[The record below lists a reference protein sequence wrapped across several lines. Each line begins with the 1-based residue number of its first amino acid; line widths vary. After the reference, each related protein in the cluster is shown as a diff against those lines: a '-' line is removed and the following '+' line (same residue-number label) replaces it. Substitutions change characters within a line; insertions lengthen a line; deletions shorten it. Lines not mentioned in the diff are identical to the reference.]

1 MELLAELLLRL
12 MALLPRGLAQTLGGI
27 TGRILYT
34 LDTRAAKVTRA
45 NIQLCCP
52 DADID
57 RLTRESLRETAKTM
71 METPAVWFG
80 GIDRIDRWISHVENE
95 DLLRAAVEEDRGLLM
110 LLPHAGNWELFNV
123 FYRRYGQMTA
133 LYQPPRMAAMDAV
146 MARVRARHGNEM
158 VPTSRAGLT
167 RLYRALESGGSV
179 VVLPDQVPA
188 RGEYIDFFGH
198 KALTD
203 PLAIRLAE
211 KTGARVLGITIL
223 RSEDGRFAAH
233 VIEPPAD
240 IYKGGEVALEAM
252 NGMVEQCARM
262 ALPQYQWEYKRF
274 RERPAGEQKI
284 YRFGKP
290 PGIHS

>member
-1 MELLAELLLRL
+1 VELLAELVLRL
-12 MALLPRGLAQTLGGI
+12 LALLPRRLAQTLGGI
-27 TGRILYT
+27 MGRIMYA

-45 NIQLCCP
+45 NIQLCCS

-57 RLTRESLRETAKTM
+57 QLTQDSLRETAKTM

-80 GIDRIDRWISHVENE
+80 SIDRIDRWISHVENE
-95 DLLRAAVEEDRGLLM
+95 DLLSTAVKDDRGLLM

-123 FYRRYGQMTA
+123 FFRRYGQMTA
-133 LYQPPRMAAMDAV
+133 LYQPPRIAAMDAV

-167 RLYRALESGGSV
+167 RLYRTLGSGGSV

-188 RGEYIDFFGH
+188 GGHYIEFFGH

-203 PLAIRLAE
+203 PLSIRLAE

-223 RSEDGRFAAH
+223 RSGDGRFVAH
-233 VIEPPAD
+233 VVEPPAE
-240 IYKGGEVALEAM
+240 IYQGGEVALVAM
-252 NGMVEQCARM
+252 NRMVEQCARM
-262 ALPQYQWEYKRF
+262 A
-274 RERPAGEQKI
+274 

-290 PGIHS
+290 PGVHS